1 MRILFMTNVPS
12 PYRVDFFNELGKKCD
27 LTVVFEKIKS
37 DERGTA
43 WDNYQFKNFD
53 GIFLHGKSINTDTAV
68 CPEIIKYIRKGLFDH
83 IICANFLSPTGMI
96 AIEYMRL
103 HKIPYF
109 LESDGG
115 FAKNGRGIKEKLKRH
130 FISGAKGY
138 FSTAAEHDQYYLQYG
153 AKKELLYRYPFTSL
167 FEKDILPNPVTD
179 DEKIKLRIKLGL
191 EEEKIVISVGQ
202 FIYRKGF
209 DVLIRSA
216 GRLNKNIGI
225 YIIGGEPND
234 YYLNLKNEYK
244 AENLHFIGFKSKY
257 ELAEYYKA
265 ADLFV
270 FPTREDIWGLVVNE
284 AMAYGLP
291 VITTNRCISG
301 LELVDSRNGFIIN
314 VNSEEELICSINK
327 ILFDKKENIKKME
340 ERSLEKIRWYTL
352 ENMVKIHL
360 KFLK

>member
-1 MRILFMTNVPS
+1 MM
-12 PYRVDFFNELGKKCD
+12 K
-27 LTVVFEKIKS
+27 
-37 DERGTA
+37 
-43 WDNYQFKNFD
+43 
-53 GIFLHGKSINTDTAV
+53 
-68 CPEIIKYIRKGLFDH
+68 
-83 IICANFLSPTGMI
+83 
-96 AIEYMRL
+96 
-103 HKIPYF
+103 
-109 LESDGG
+109 
-115 FAKNGRGIKEKLKRH
+115 
-130 FISGAKGY
+130 
-138 FSTAAEHDQYYLQYG
+138 
-153 AKKELLYRYPFTSL
+153 
-167 FEKDILPNPVTD
+167 
-179 DEKIKLRIKLGL
+179 KIKLRIKLGL

-327 ILFDKKENIKKME
+327 ILF
-340 ERSLEKIRWYTL
+340 
-352 ENMVKIHL
+352 
-360 KFLK
+360 